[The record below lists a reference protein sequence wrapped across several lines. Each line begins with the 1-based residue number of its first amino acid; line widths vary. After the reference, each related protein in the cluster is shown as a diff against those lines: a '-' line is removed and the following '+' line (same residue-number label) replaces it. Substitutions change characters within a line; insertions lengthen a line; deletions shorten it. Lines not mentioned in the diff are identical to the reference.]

1 MLKSEPSFASLL
13 VKQSPGMHYGHGW
26 IAGKDGKRW
35 HPSHSQADLLA
46 GLSTQKRGGIMAI
59 KAVSATVPLRAG
71 ERLAGLNHVAE
82 LRARYWGD
90 SWKEVERFVDDMRD
104 KRDPQ
109 FEENNRALA
118 AIFFLA
124 KIPAARHELE
134 LSELTTDEKKALIT
148 AMNHFRA
155 VVSLFPKRLTMPN

>member
-26 IAGKDGKRW
+26 IAGKEGKRW
-35 HPSHSQADLLA
+35 HPSRSQADLLA
-46 GLSTQKRGGIMAI
+46 GLSNQKQGNHGYRSCFRDC
-59 KAVSATVPLRAG
+59 SAKNG

-82 LRARYWGD
+82 LRAKYWGD

-124 KIPAARHELE
+124 KYR
-134 LSELTTDEKKALIT
+134 
-148 AMNHFRA
+148 
-155 VVSLFPKRLTMPN
+155 RLVTSSN